1 MKYQHIFCLLQNYFA
16 IVLNWFNSKQKV
28 QHQYPVIT
36 LSFTGFCFNMQHFF
50 SETLLNEQK
59 QLTDKAGVG
68 LSKITFGF
76 FAGSLQG

>member
-1 MKYQHIFCLLQNYFA
+1 
-16 IVLNWFNSKQKV
+16 
-28 QHQYPVIT
+28 
-36 LSFTGFCFNMQHFF
+36 MQHFF